1 MSDNPF
7 HRRPFVDVGID
18 GWKLAVLAL
27 TFLILV
33 LWMLV
38 RYVAT

>member
-7 HRRPFVDVGID
+7 RRRPFVDVSID
-18 GWKLAVLAL
+18 SWKLAVLAL
-27 TFLILV
+27 LFLSLV

-38 RYVAT
+38 R

>member
-7 HRRPFVDVGID
+7 RRRPFVDID
-18 GWKLAVLAL
+18 IDVWKLAVLAVSFIVL
-27 TFLILV
+27 A

-38 RYVAT
+38 R

>member
-1 MSDNPF
+1 MNDNPF
-7 HRRPFVDVGID
+7 RRRPFVDIGID

-27 TFLILV
+27 SFLMLV

-38 RYVAT
+38 R

>member
-7 HRRPFVDVGID
+7 RRRPFVELGID
-18 GWKLAVLAL
+18 SWKAVVLAVGFLLLA
-27 TFLILV
+27 

-38 RYVAT
+38 R